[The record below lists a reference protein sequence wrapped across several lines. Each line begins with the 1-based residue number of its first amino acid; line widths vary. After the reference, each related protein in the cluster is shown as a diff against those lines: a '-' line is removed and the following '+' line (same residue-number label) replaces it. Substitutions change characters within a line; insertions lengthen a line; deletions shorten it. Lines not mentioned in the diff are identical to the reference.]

1 MKTMPDRDTTKRMF
15 THMIN
20 MMEQHDTM
28 TISCGDP
35 LIELLKDVRELL
47 NEQEDLGTELTNA
60 VELIHKKNKRIEE
73 LLKEQEA
80 VEPVLIREGRN
91 KNYNDY
97 VCPRCD
103 NEVVYEQNYCSECG
117 VRFLWEGR

>member
-1 MKTMPDRDTTKRMF
+1 MADRDTTKRMF

-35 LIELLKDVRELL
+35 LMELLKEVR
-47 NEQEDLGTELTNA
+47 
-60 VELIHKKNKRIEE
+60 E

-80 VEPVLIREGRN
+80 VVKQWTKEIADNQLAHAPKDSHEFMSLDEHLENEYKRGIWDGLQIAWNIISEGR
-91 KNYNDY
+91 
-97 VCPRCD
+97 
-103 NEVVYEQNYCSECG
+103 
-117 VRFLWEGR
+117 

>member
-1 MKTMPDRDTTKRMF
+1 MPDRKTTKRMF

-47 NEQEDLGTELTNA
+47 KEQDERIKVLESLRRIEQE
-60 VELIHKKNKRIEE
+60 
-73 LLKEQEA
+73 
-80 VEPVLIREGRN
+80 GR
-91 KNYNDY
+91 
-97 VCPRCD
+97 
-103 NEVVYEQNYCSECG
+103 
-117 VRFLWEGR
+117 